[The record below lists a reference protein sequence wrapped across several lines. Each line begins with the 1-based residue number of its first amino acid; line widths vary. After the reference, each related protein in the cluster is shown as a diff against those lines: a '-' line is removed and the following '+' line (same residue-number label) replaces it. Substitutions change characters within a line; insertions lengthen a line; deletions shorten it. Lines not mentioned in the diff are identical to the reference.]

1 MGPAGHGAREKIER
15 PYSNGSLFREI
26 ARRIWAPPPP
36 PPFLFIRQH
45 VGLTI
50 YAVILMTVFSACAST
65 TTPSSPS
72 PGSPPAA
79 WASGLGARRS
89 THQWRQGGVAAREGG
104 CLHGSLSICH
114 SAKCRCSSSPPPSGP
129 PPFLTRQHRFRV
141 VLQDHIER
149 IEGHV
154 ADHVEPYMT
163 TCSLRP

>member
-79 WASGLGARRS
+79 WASGLVARRS
-89 THQWRQGGVAAREGG
+89 THQWHRGGLLHAKEDAFTGRCRSATRRNVDAHHHLRQAAPHPSSRASTGLG
-104 CLHGSLSICH
+104 
-114 SAKCRCSSSPPPSGP
+114 SSS
-129 PPFLTRQHRFRV
+129 
-141 VLQDHIER
+141 R
-149 IEGHV
+149 IILNESKV
-154 ADHVEPYMT
+154 MLPTM
-163 TCSLRP
+163 